1 MSSFGEVR
9 KSILYSMRNDSR
21 IKYLCS
27 KGFQMDFEL
36 RTWSQ
41 DQIKINLTHDQLME
55 ASDRVFEDTVKDAL
69 NRIDQ
74 SKFILSA
81 DECREVREI
90 MKKIQEDMNRI
101 NKILNK

>member
-1 MSSFGEVR
+1 MS
-9 KSILYSMRNDSR
+9 NDKIREGSERFQLRVSR
-21 IKYLCS
+21 LHS
-27 KGFQMDFEL
+27 LGFLLDFEL

-74 SKFILSA
+74 SKSILSA

-90 MKKIQEDMNRI
+90 MKRMQEDMNRI
-101 NKILNK
+101 NEILNK